1 MLFLIFCDRK
11 KTGSVCVEGGKSQ
24 RGKRE
29 VGPGG
34 VLKGEGGGGVK
45 GRRERGVW
53 KKTSAQR
60 GEGREQAACML
71 KGTSVAPY
79 PYETKKEF
87 FPPFEH
93 FDVNVERNML

>member
-1 MLFLIFCDRK
+1 M
-11 KTGSVCVEGGKSQ
+11 CVEGGKSQ

-34 VLKGEGGGGVK
+34 VLKGGGGVK

>member
-1 MLFLIFCDRK
+1 M
-11 KTGSVCVEGGKSQ
+11 CVEGGKSQ

-34 VLKGEGGGGVK
+34 VLKGGGGVK

-53 KKTSAQR
+53 KKNLSSKRR
-60 GEGREQAACML
+60 GGGEQAACML